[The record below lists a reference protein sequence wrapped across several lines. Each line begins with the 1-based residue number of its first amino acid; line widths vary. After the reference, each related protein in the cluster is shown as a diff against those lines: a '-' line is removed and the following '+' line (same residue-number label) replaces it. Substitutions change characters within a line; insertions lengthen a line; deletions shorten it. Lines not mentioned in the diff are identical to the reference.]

1 MSSSAETS
9 ARQRVVRAEDPASA
23 TVQRAA
29 VVAPR
34 GTIVHAASDDPLR
47 DGPSVEE
54 RVATA
59 YEEGL
64 AKGRESAL
72 SDLLLATELERTAAV
87 QAMTEQIRV
96 AAGSVSRDRRSI
108 VDEVVSDAVDLA
120 FELVQLLVGK
130 AAPLRD
136 DAVRHALTRALAL
149 APDGADV
156 RVRVH
161 PGLDLSALGLD
172 SLVPATAGSV
182 SVVADA
188 SVEETGCIVEA
199 GACRIDA
206 QVGPALERVRAVLES
221 VRHGGRE
228 PASR

>member
-1 MSSSAETS
+1 MSSSAEGGT
-9 ARQRVVRAEDPASA
+9 RRRVVRVEDPASS

-34 GTIVHAASDDPLR
+34 GTIVHAASDDPRLE
-47 DGPSVEE
+47 GSSVEE

-72 SDLLLATELERTAAV
+72 SDLLLATELERTAV
-87 QAMTEQIRV
+87 LEAMAAQLTAACSSV
-96 AAGSVSRDRRSI
+96 ARDRRSI
-108 VDEVVSDAVDLA
+108 VDEVVCDAVDLA
-120 FELVQLLVGK
+120 FELVCVLVGE
-130 AAPLRD
+130 AAPRRD
-136 DAVRHALTRALAL
+136 DAVRHALARALAL
-149 APDGADV
+149 APDGADL

-161 PGLDLSALGLD
+161 PDLDLSTLGLD
-172 SLVPATAGSV
+172 SLLPATAGSV

-221 VRHGGRE
+221 ARRNDRDPVLR
-228 PASR
+228 